1 MINNF
6 RHISV
11 RKKTASRIAAIQI
24 LYIYNFNKE
33 SIENSANIF
42 LNNYKLFLLK
52 ELEIKELDLYLF
64 NDLLKN
70 YEKYKLQIDKI
81 IANHLSKNWKI
92 SRLGI
97 NELNILQLSVFELC
111 FLKKFDDKTIINEY
125 VSIFSNFCGNPDF
138 ASGFLNKILL
148 VNCEN

>member
-42 LNNYKLFLLK
+42 LNNYKLNK
-52 ELEIKELDLYLF
+52 V
-64 NDLLKN
+64 LKN
-70 YEKYKLQIDKI
+70 I
-81 IANHLSKNWKI
+81 
-92 SRLGI
+92 
-97 NELNILQLSVFELC
+97 
-111 FLKKFDDKTIINEY
+111 FLVLI
-125 VSIFSNFCGNPDF
+125 IFSNIINN
-138 ASGFLNKILL
+138 LNQSNLNLIRI
-148 VNCEN
+148 